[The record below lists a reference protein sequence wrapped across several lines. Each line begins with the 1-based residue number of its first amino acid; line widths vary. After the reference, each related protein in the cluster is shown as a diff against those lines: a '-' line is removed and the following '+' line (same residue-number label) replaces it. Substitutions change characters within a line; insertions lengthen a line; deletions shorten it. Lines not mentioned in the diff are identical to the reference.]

1 MARWKGTKETASPP
15 VHGGKNQ
22 VVRDA
27 KKVAPNMVLA
37 AIYRVSRDGIPQK
50 AEEVAGPLTQ
60 VETSLCL

>member
-1 MARWKGTKETASPP
+1 M
-15 VHGGKNQ
+15 
-22 VVRDA
+22 VRDA